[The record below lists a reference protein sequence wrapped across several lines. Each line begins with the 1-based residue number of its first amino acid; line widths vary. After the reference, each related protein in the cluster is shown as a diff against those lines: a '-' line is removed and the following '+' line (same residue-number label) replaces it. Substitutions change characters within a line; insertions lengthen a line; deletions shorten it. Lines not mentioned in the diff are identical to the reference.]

1 MRESLLDEA
10 PITAG
15 AGGCPAG
22 FPAPYEALPYSSRC
36 REIWRRGEHLL
47 IGVSPGNS
55 YFSHRRITEL
65 LGWGRQFFE
74 RTDIV
79 YADLHVSAQFESFGY
94 TPEHAGRRA
103 LKEVKAT
110 ARRIERGVEE
120 AGRRDDVRVHALSS
134 FAGDPVYRR
143 LHGQIVEALHADRV
157 FRDAAEGMARG
168 FLAARLDEGLAPSEP
183 QLAAG
188 IQYIAAELPFFLD
201 TPALL
206 GVPSSVTCYHM
217 QLPLTP
223 VLFGRDEGLRAVP
236 GQGYAVIRPAA
247 TRTGTASEVPSAAP
261 SEIGSDVGSD
271 IGSDVVP
278 SASLDAE
285 PALPARAA

>member
-10 PITAG
+10 PITTG
-15 AGGCPAG
+15 PGGRPAG
-22 FPAPYEALPYSSRC
+22 FPAAYEALPYSARC
-36 REIWRRGEHLL
+36 HEIWRRGDHLL

-79 YADLHVSAQFESFGY
+79 YADLHVGSQFETFGY
-94 TPEHAGRRA
+94 TPEHAARRA
-103 LKEVKAT
+103 LKEIKAT

-134 FAGDPVYRR
+134 FTGDPVYER
-143 LHGQIVEALHADRV
+143 LHGRIVDALHADRV
-157 FRDAAEGMARG
+157 FREAAEGMARG

-188 IQYIAAELPFFLD
+188 LRYIAAELPFFLD

-206 GVPSSVTCYHM
+206 GVPSSVTCYHL

-223 VLFGRDEGLRAVP
+223 VLFGRDEGLRAAS
-236 GQGYAVIRPAA
+236 GQAYAVIRPAGAPTGA
-247 TRTGTASEVPSAAP
+247 TSDAAPEGEPDIVPGAASEP
-261 SEIGSDVGSD
+261 G
-271 IGSDVVP
+271 
-278 SASLDAE
+278 